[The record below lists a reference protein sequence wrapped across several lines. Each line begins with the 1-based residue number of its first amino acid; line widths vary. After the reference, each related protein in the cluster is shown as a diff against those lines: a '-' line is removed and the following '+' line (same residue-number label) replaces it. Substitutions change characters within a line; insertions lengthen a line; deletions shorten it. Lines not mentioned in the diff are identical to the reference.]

1 MKLFSG
7 KYRVMLY
14 KAKRVRTKP
23 SGIGTPEE
31 WAHEDKLLKETEVEQ
46 TQEGS

>member
-1 MKLFSG
+1 
-7 KYRVMLY
+7 MLY
-14 KAKRVRTKP
+14 KAERIRTKT
-23 SGIGTPEE
+23 SGIGTLKD

>member
-1 MKLFSG
+1 MKLFKE
-7 KYRVMLY
+7 KYRVKLC
-14 KAKRVRTKP
+14 KAERVRPKP
-23 SGIGTPEE
+23 SGIGTLEE